1 MQEGDQKVSLN
12 YYLKPRAEMILQTPI
27 PVQGPNL

>member
-12 YYLKPRAEMILQTPI
+12 YYLKPRAEMRLRSPIL
-27 PVQGPNL
+27 VQGLNL